1 MKQKSYKYFLEFV
14 LIEKCFYY
22 FCGSKCLKTINLL
35 FQLFIKTKMTNV
47 NIFSEAAFKK
57 RLIDLTPTAQSIQS
71 LSKWLIGHRK
81 HVKLIVQAWQTQLI
95 NIKSKKKL
103 NFLYLANDVMQNSRR
118 NGSEFIKAFGAV
130 MITACTHVA
139 RSSDKKTVDSVNRM
153 LNIWLER
160 KIYDAKFITNIK
172 TAIRNMRHKVENN
185 LLTPKTPN
193 TPKTPSTPKS
203 SSKMTAEKR
212 KKIKQVNASVT
223 PATPNVNTPNVNT
236 PAEEPLLKKSKLQKL
251 IEETENDDY
260 LSVES
265 TSTPSIEDLIK
276 TISSLENPPSSKADK
291 RHQISSF
298 PITLQQIDYIQK
310 ITDRSEAS
318 KLSKQANTAVKML
331 SEYNAELTNEM
342 TTRRKLAR
350 MLSDYTT
357 SQKSIIKEI
366 ESTIVEL
373 QGLLETYQTGSK
385 HLKDHIKSLPDMSK
399 LKSEANQM
407 PLPDPVDMFV

>member
-1 MKQKSYKYFLEFV
+1 
-14 LIEKCFYY
+14 
-22 FCGSKCLKTINLL
+22 
-35 FQLFIKTKMTNV
+35 MTNI
-47 NIFSEAAFKK
+47 NIFTEAAFKK
-57 RLIDLTPTAQSIQS
+57 RLIDLTPTAQSVQS

-81 HVKLIVQAWQTQLI
+81 HVKLIVQTWQTQLI

-118 NGSEFIKAFGAV
+118 SGSEFIKAFGAV

-139 RSSDKKTVDSVNRM
+139 RSSDKKTVESVNRM
-153 LNIWLER
+153 LNIWLDR
-160 KIYDAKFITNIK
+160 KIYDATFITNIK

-203 SSKMTAEKR
+203 SSRLIVEKR
-212 KKIKQVNASVT
+212 KKEKQVNASVT
-223 PATPNVNTPNVNT
+223 PATPNVNTPNVST
-236 PAEEPLLKKSKLQKL
+236 PAEEPLLKKNKLQKL

-260 LSVES
+260 LSIIS
-265 TSTPSIEDLIK
+265 TSDPNVEDIIK

-298 PITLQQIDYIQK
+298 PITLQQVDYIKK
-310 ITDRSEAS
+310 ITDKSEAL
-318 KLSKQANTAVKML
+318 KLSIQANNAVKML
-331 SEYNAELTNEM
+331 SDYNAELTNEM
-342 TTRRKLAR
+342 ITRRRLAR
-350 MLSDYTT
+350 MLSDYNGNQIT
-357 SQKSIIKEI
+357 SIKEI
-366 ESTIVEL
+366 ENTINEL
-373 QGLLETYQTGSK
+373 QSLLETYKTGSK